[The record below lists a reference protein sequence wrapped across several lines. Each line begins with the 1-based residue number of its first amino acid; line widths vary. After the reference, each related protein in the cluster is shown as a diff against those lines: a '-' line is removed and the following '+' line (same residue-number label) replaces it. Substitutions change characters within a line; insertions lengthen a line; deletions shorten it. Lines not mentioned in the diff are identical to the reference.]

1 MIAATLDG
9 DAEQVSVARLAELAV
24 RPDDDD
30 LVPLEV
36 AESGSARLR
45 VRSGSRGVVEPR
57 PLAAPAHA
65 VAASEIT
72 PHPVAAPLGVVRALD
87 RRPARERR
95 QLDSVGSEAG
105 GALGLKADSAF
116 HGARACGHDLA
127 RVPNRSGNER
137 RKRVDEG

>member
-45 VRSGSRGVVEPR
+45 LRSGSRGVVEPR

-65 VAASEIT
+65 VAPSEVA
-72 PHPVAAPLGVVRALD
+72 PDAVAAPLCVVRPLD
-87 RRPARERR
+87 SRPTRKRR
-95 QLDSVGSEAG
+95 QLEAVGSEGG
-105 GALGLKADSAF
+105 GALGLKADSACD
-116 HGARACGHDLA
+116 GSRTCG
-127 RVPNRSGNER
+127 
-137 RKRVDEG
+137 